1 MLLSKRSLSGN
12 CLANEL
18 MNLEKKT
25 ALALYSNML
34 KIRLVEEEIASRY
47 NEQEMRCPVHLSIG
61 QEAAATGVGFA
72 LTQKDKVFS
81 THRSHAHYLAKGGD
95 LSKMIAEIYGR
106 ATGCIGGRGGSMHIM
121 DPEVGMMA
129 SIPIVG
135 SCIPLAIGSALS
147 DSLDGNPVVSAAY
160 LGDASIEEGVFHESA
175 NFAKLSN
182 LPVLFVCENNLYSV
196 YTHINE
202 RQPQRLISSIP
213 EAHGIPTVHCDGN
226 DIEAVYDSTLRALD
240 NIRLQ
245 NGPFFLLLDT
255 YRWREHCGPNFDNDL
270 GYRSEQEFMEWKMKD
285 PVEQYRRKLLTK
297 KIITKETDLEL
308 TDNIQK
314 EITVAFDFAK
324 NSPFPELE
332 TAINHVYA

>member
-1 MLLSKRSLSGN
+1 M
-12 CLANEL
+12 
-18 MNLEKKT
+18 
-25 ALALYSNML
+25 
-34 KIRLVEEEIASRY
+34 
-47 NEQEMRCPVHLSIG
+47 
-61 QEAAATGVGFA
+61 
-72 LTQKDKVFS
+72 
-81 THRSHAHYLAKGGD
+81 
-95 LSKMIAEIYGR
+95 
-106 ATGCIGGRGGSMHIM
+106 
-121 DPEVGMMA
+121 
-129 SIPIVG
+129 
-135 SCIPLAIGSALS
+135 
-147 DSLDGNPVVSAAY
+147 
-160 LGDASIEEGVFHESA
+160 FHESA

-226 DIEAVYDSTLRALD
+226 DIEAVYASTLKALD
-240 NIRLQ
+240 NIRSQ

-297 KIITKETDLEL
+297 KVITKEADLEL

-314 EITVAFDFAK
+314 EIIVAFDFAQK
-324 NSPFPELE
+324 SPFPDLE

>member
-1 MLLSKRSLSGN
+1 
-12 CLANEL
+12 
-18 MNLEKKT
+18 MNLKKNKS
-25 ALALYSNML
+25 LALYSNML
-34 KIRLVEEEIASRY
+34 RIRLVEEEIALRY

-61 QEAAATGVGFA
+61 QEAAAAGVCFA
-72 LTQKDKVFS
+72 LTRKDKVFS

-135 SCIPLAIGSALS
+135 SGIPLAVGSALS
-147 DSLDGNPVVSAAY
+147 DSLDGNSLVSVAY

-202 RQPQRLISSIP
+202 RQPQRPITSLP
-213 EAHGIPTVHCDGN
+213 EAHGIPTIHCDGN
-226 DIEAVYDSTLRALD
+226 DIETVYASTLTALN
-240 NIRLQ
+240 NIRSQ

-270 GYRSEQEFMEWKMKD
+270 GYRSEQEFVEWRIKD
-285 PVEQYRRKLLTK
+285 PIKQYRRNLLTQN
-297 KIITKETDLEL
+297 IITKEADREL

-314 EITVAFDFAK
+314 EIAVAFDFAK
-324 NSPFPELE
+324 NSPFPDLE